1 MMKTS
6 VTETRNRVV
15 GKIKSAAPAL
25 ITTSLVVLNQASLFC
40 DNATI
45 TALVKVIGFVVLAL
59 GAGIAIWG
67 LVQLFPAM
75 AEGDGPAKNKAG
87 MKMISGAIMIVI
99 GALFSTI
106 FGPIIQSA
114 FTYQ

>member
-6 VTETRNRVV
+6 VTEKRNRVI
-15 GKIKSAAPAL
+15 GRIKSVAPAL
-25 ITTSLVVLNQASLFC
+25 MTTSLVVLSQASLFC

-45 TALVKVIGFVVLAL
+45 TAFVKVLGFVVLAL
-59 GAGIAIWG
+59 GAAMAVWG
-67 LVQLFPAM
+67 LIQLLPAL
-75 AEGDGPAKNKAG
+75 ADGDGPAKNKAG
-87 MKMISGAIMIVI
+87 MKIIAGLIMVVL